1 MPLDAPYRGLL
12 GAADRP
18 GGVAL
23 PPDRLPLVLHGRVR
37 KRWRYVGAY
46 GPELSVCVGLVRIG
60 PLTQS
65 FWAVWD
71 RGRGRLTERTR
82 PRAGGVRLEPGRV
95 RVSDGPV
102 AIDLRLDEDG
112 GDAVETVTPY
122 GPAYAWTAK
131 RAAIPVR
138 GTVAVAGRTLAFDG
152 LGVVDDS
159 AGYPPRRTSWRWSA
173 GVGVDDAGR
182 AVGWNLVDG
191 IHDDPTA
198 SERSIWTAGR
208 AAHTGPVRFAPDL
221 SGVRSTAGA
230 AADGVD
236 LAFVPE
242 ATRARSEN
250 LVLLRSSYEQPF
262 GTFTGTLPGGVR
274 LAEGF
279 GVMERHVAVW

>member
-1 MPLDAPYRGLL
+1 
-12 GAADRP
+12 
-18 GGVAL
+18 
-23 PPDRLPLVLHGRVR
+23 
-37 KRWRYVGAY
+37 
-46 GPELSVCVGLVRIG
+46 
-60 PLTQS
+60 
-65 FWAVWD
+65 
-71 RGRGRLTERTR
+71 
-82 PRAGGVRLEPGRV
+82 
-95 RVSDGPV
+95 
-102 AIDLRLDEDG
+102 
-112 GDAVETVTPY
+112 
-122 GPAYAWTAK
+122 
-131 RAAIPVR
+131 
-138 GTVAVAGRTLAFDG
+138 
-152 LGVVDDS
+152 
-159 AGYPPRRTSWRWSA
+159 
-173 GVGVDDAGR
+173 VGVDDAGR

-242 ATRARSEN
+242 ATRERSEN